1 MSVKN
6 VEKKEHGQVELLVS
20 VGPEEFEAAV
30 EQAYRKN
37 KNKINVPGFRRG
49 KAPRKVIEAMYGPQM
64 FYEDAVE
71 LCYPQALQD
80 AVKSENLRTVGHPSV
95 EMENLTKEDGL
106 TFKATYALYPEVKL
120 GQYKGLSAVRPP
132 VEVTDADLA
141 DALRPYIER
150 ASTIKTVERAVKD
163 GDQVLIDYEGFKDGV
178 PFEGGKAEKYTLDI
192 GSGNF
197 IPGFEEQLV
206 GLSAGEDK
214 ELHLTFPEHYHA
226 EELAGAPVVFQVK
239 LHEVREKVEPEL
251 DDEFA
256 KDVSEFETLEAFRED
271 LKKKVAERKAESS
284 KKVYEGAL
292 MQRVLDHMEAE
303 IPEVMVELQLDKII
317 DDYARQ
323 IAGQGIAF
331 DQYLKMM
338 NMELSDLRKNLRE
351 TALGQVRTEVALSAV
366 VDAEQME
373 IPAEEI
379 EAEYKKIAEMYQIPE
394 KRVRDVVAAE
404 EIAQDLKLR
413 NAAKL
418 IVETGVETAPEE
430 TPEEKAEETAEEKPA
445 KKPRKTKKTDAA
457 GEDAPAQPKKAA
469 KKEESVEE
477 ARAE

>member
-1 MSVKN
+1 
-6 VEKKEHGQVELLVS
+6 
-20 VGPEEFEAAV
+20 
-30 EQAYRKN
+30 
-37 KNKINVPGFRRG
+37 
-49 KAPRKVIEAMYGPQM
+49 
-64 FYEDAVE
+64 
-71 LCYPQALQD
+71 
-80 AVKSENLRTVGHPSV
+80 
-95 EMENLTKEDGL
+95 
-106 TFKATYALYPEVKL
+106 
-120 GQYKGLSAVRPP
+120 
-132 VEVTDADLA
+132 
-141 DALRPYIER
+141 
-150 ASTIKTVERAVKD
+150 
-163 GDQVLIDYEGFKDGV
+163 
-178 PFEGGKAEKYTLDI
+178 
-192 GSGNF
+192 
-197 IPGFEEQLV
+197 
-206 GLSAGEDK
+206 
-214 ELHLTFPEHYHA
+214 
-226 EELAGAPVVFQVK
+226 
-239 LHEVREKVEPEL
+239 
-251 DDEFA
+251 
-256 KDVSEFETLEAFRED
+256 
-271 LKKKVAERKAESS
+271 
-284 KKVYEGAL
+284 

-457 GEDAPAQPKKAA
+457 GEDAPAQPKKGQ
-469 KKEESVEE
+469 KKRNPSKKPGRNKVPL
-477 ARAE
+477 RCP